1 MNLRLKSGTGV
12 LIDDAAGMYSSTKV
26 YDDTNIEEIESL
38 STTQPHR
45 LVDSTIVEADQEGT
59 YSALE
64 DSFLIKSLLSLS
76 PITVLTLGNL
86 SVTSLAFS
94 GVLTRA
100 T

>member
-1 MNLRLKSGTGV
+1 MWNYTLKSGTGV
-12 LIDDAAGMYSSTKV
+12 LIDDAAGMYSNTKV

-64 DSFLIKSLLSLS
+64 DSFFHAHYVWKKATSR
-76 PITVLTLGNL
+76 
-86 SVTSLAFS
+86 VT
-94 GVLTRA
+94 
-100 T
+100 